1 MIVAIVSV
9 LVVSL
14 LISFFIW
21 KHRKVK
27 KLKSIRDDFDITT
40 PEGRWLASAYNK
52 KIDELNGYG
61 IFTTKKH

>member
-1 MIVAIVSV
+1 MIVLIIIATM
-9 LVVSL
+9 

-27 KLKSIRDDFDITT
+27 KLKSIRDILDITT
-40 PEGRWLASAYNK
+40 PEGKWLASAYNK

-61 IFTTKKH
+61 IFPTKKH

>member
-1 MIVAIVSV
+1 MIVAIIIAIM
-9 LVVSL
+9 
-14 LISFFIW
+14 LISFFIL

-27 KLKSIRDDFDITT
+27 KLKIIRDDFDITT

-61 IFTTKKH
+61 IFPTKKH

>member
-1 MIVAIVSV
+1 M
-9 LVVSL
+9 

-27 KLKSIRDDFDITT
+27 KLKGIRDLLDITT

-61 IFTTKKH
+61 IFPTKKH